1 MEYGKGDCP
10 SGRNE
15 GTFLRA
21 CRNATRKAK
30 VHLEL
35 NLMKEAKNN
44 KKGFSKYVKNKRRTR
59 EYESSLNEVGALETG
74 DAEEAE
80 ILNTFFASVFTTK
93 TAPQELR
100 TLKMRESGEW
110 KTSPWPKMIWSRQ
123 T

>member
-1 MEYGKGDCP
+1 MQEC
-10 SGRNE
+10 
-15 GTFLRA
+15 
-21 CRNATRKAK
+21 
-30 VHLEL
+30 
-35 NLMKEAKNN
+35 N